1 MRRFSTVS
9 LIAAAALA
17 AGALVLAP
25 GASAQASTEPVTVS
39 ADGVTFSDHL
49 SQAIFGGARI
59 VPGATTTRTIWVRN
73 NTSEPGNLA
82 LALSDVTSSD
92 PALRGALRLRAIS
105 TPAVGPVR
113 PFSAANPCISLVSG
127 IVLPAGGSLRIDLEL
142 TLAGNLHGA
151 ASQGSVAAFT
161 IPVVLTSTVV
171 AAPDGCT
178 AMPPVTPVNPPGGG
192 PTTPTPTTPPGTIGT
207 VDLTGAADGNVPLPT
222 PDAGALAG
230 LGGKGTVR
238 SVDTIPNTGRFW
250 QEFDIVGYLL
260 AIALGCLLAWG
271 WRRRETEQEAYA

>member
-25 GASAQASTEPVTVS
+25 AASAQASTEPVTVS
-39 ADGVTFSDHL
+39 GDGVTFSDHL

-59 VPGATTTRTIWVRN
+59 VPGASTTRTIWVRN
-73 NTSEPGNLA
+73 NTTEPGNLA

-92 PALRGALRLRAIS
+92 PALRGALRLQAS
-105 TPAVGPVR
+105 SASAVGPVR

-142 TLAGNLHGA
+142 SLAGNLHGA
-151 ASQGSVAAFT
+151 ASQGSVGAFT
-161 IPVVLTSTVV
+161 IPVVLTSTDV

-178 AMPPVTPVNPPGGG
+178 AMPPVTPVDPPSGG
-192 PTTPTPTTPPGTIGT
+192 PGPTGSTPPGTIGT
-207 VDLTGAADGNVPLPT
+207 IDLTGAADGNVPLPT

-230 LGGKGTVR
+230 LGGKGAVR

-250 QEFDIVGYLL
+250 QEYDIAGYLL
-260 AIALGCLLAWG
+260 AIALGCFLAWR
-271 WRRRETEQEAYA
+271 WRRTEHHEEVYA